1 MHGPSYI
8 IEIEE
13 YKTTPEMRT
22 PPLIRTLKTVPRVE
36 GFYIIIIKLVVYGIF
51 VFKIM
56 LFYLSPLTVAYTYY
70 Y

>member
-1 MHGPSYI
+1 MHGPSY

-22 PPLIRTLKTVPRVE
+22 PPLIRTLKTVPRVV

-51 VFKIM
+51 VLKIM
-56 LFYLSPLTVAYTYY
+56 LFYLSPLTVVYTYY